1 MSLRAGQAGAR
12 RLPGQHRSSSSVM
25 TCAFTGGRALAVRAQ
40 AWVLPMLGVLPR
52 ARAQPWPWRVWS
64 AAC

>member
-1 MSLRAGQAGAR
+1 
-12 RLPGQHRSSSSVM
+12 M